1 MKWKGIINLILG
13 RKPMAALQSGSK
25 APAISLKTIDGESMS
40 LAEAL
45 KKGPVL
51 VAFFKVSCPV
61 CQFTFPFLERLHEK
75 FGGGKFTL
83 WGISQNDREETVDF
97 AQQFGIRFP
106 MLLDTPSFE
115 VSNQYKLTNVPSL
128 FFIQPSGK
136 IGLSS
141 VGFAKA
147 DIEQIAKELG
157 EATASPAFAIF
168 RPGEVVPAYKPG

>member
-1 MKWKGIINLILG
+1 
-13 RKPMAALQSGSK
+13 MAALQPGNK

-51 VAFFKVSCPV
+51 AAFFKVSCPV
-61 CQFTFPFLERLHEK
+61 CQFTFPFLERLHGK
-75 FGGGKFTL
+75 FAGAKFTL

-106 MLLDTPSFE
+106 MLLDTPTFD

-128 FFIQPSGK
+128 FFIQPDGK
-136 IGLSS
+136 IRLSS
-141 VGFAKA
+141 VGFSKA
-147 DIEQIAKELG
+147 DIEQIAKELA
-157 EATASPAFAIF
+157 EAAATPAFAVF

>member
-1 MKWKGIINLILG
+1 
-13 RKPMAALQSGSK
+13 MAALQPGSK
-25 APAISLKTIDGESMS
+25 APAISLKTIDGEPMN

-51 VAFFKVSCPV
+51 AAFFKVSCPV
-61 CQFTFPFLERLHEK
+61 CQFTFPFLERLHEN
-75 FGGGKFTL
+75 FGGAKFAL

-97 AQQFGIRFP
+97 AQEFGIRFP
-106 MLLDTPSFE
+106 LLLDTQSFE

-128 FFIQPSGK
+128 FFIQPDGR
-136 IGLSS
+136 IGISS

-147 DIEQIAKELG
+147 DIEQIAKILA
-157 EATASPAFAIF
+157 EAAQNSAFSVF

>member
-1 MKWKGIINLILG
+1 
-13 RKPMAALQSGSK
+13 MAALQPGSK
-25 APAISLKTIDGESMS
+25 APDISLKTIDGESMS

-61 CQFTFPFLERLHEK
+61 CPFTFPFLQRLHEN
-75 FGGGKFTL
+75 FAGAKFTL

-106 MLLDTPSFE
+106 MLLDTSSFE

-128 FFIQPSGK
+128 FLIQPDGK
-136 IGLSS
+136 IRISS

-147 DIEQIAKELG
+147 DIQQIAKELAEG
-157 EATASPAFAIF
+157 TPSPTFAVF
-168 RPGEVVPAYKPG
+168 RPGVVVPAYKPG